1 MNKIN
6 LYVVYEDKDL
16 AKRDGAFFNPD
27 LKTWQCE
34 ENNERCIKKYK
45 RVYFNADY
53 DQRDYIKA
61 LGAKWDSD
69 EKKWYCSTG
78 HKMLIEEFV
87 NIKI

>member
-34 ENNERCIKKYK
+34 ENNKKCFEKY
-45 RVYFNADY
+45 RRIYLDIDY
-53 DQRDYIKA
+53 DKKEYVKT
-61 LGAKWDSD
+61 LGGKWDSD

-78 HKMLIEEFV
+78 HKMLIDEFV

>member
-34 ENNERCIKKYK
+34 ENNKKCFEKY
-45 RVYFNADY
+45 RRIYLDIDY
-53 DQRDYIKA
+53 DKKEYVKT
-61 LGAKWDSD
+61 LGGKWDSD

>member
-6 LYVVYEDKDL
+6 LYNVYEDKDL

-34 ENNERCIKKYK
+34 ENNKKCFEKY
-45 RVYFNADY
+45 RRIYLDIDY
-53 DQRDYIKA
+53 DKKEYVKT
-61 LGAKWDSD
+61 LGGKWDSD

-78 HKMLIEEFV
+78 HKILIDEFA
-87 NIKI
+87 K